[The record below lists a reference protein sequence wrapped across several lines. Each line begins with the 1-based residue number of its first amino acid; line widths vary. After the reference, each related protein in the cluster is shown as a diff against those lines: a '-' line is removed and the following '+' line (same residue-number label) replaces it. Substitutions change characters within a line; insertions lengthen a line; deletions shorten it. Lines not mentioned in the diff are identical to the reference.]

1 MPQKDRFSIKFKEKL
16 ERELSADESVLWM
29 DEPAPIFAK
38 NLFLII
44 VSVAFLFSLFAI
56 DSFNAWTASLFAII
70 IVAVIILG
78 SKVRFKKTLYVIT
91 NKRAIIIQKAKTYT
105 IRSYPPHLLQ
115 FIYLTEKQMGIGD
128 LIFEE
133 NISVTPSRSRKVQ
146 QFGFL
151 NVRKVKL
158 VEQMLRSLAAQ
169 ESSNKIALFDD

>member
-16 ERELSADESVLWM
+16 ERELSADESILWM

-38 NLFLII
+38 KIFFCLMFLLFFILW
-44 VSVAFLFSLFAI
+44 LAI
-56 DSFNAWTASLFAII
+56 DSFNAWTASLFAILF
-70 IVAVIILG
+70 VAFIFLG

-91 NKRAIIIQKAKTYT
+91 NKRAMIIQRAKTYT

-158 VEQMLRSLAAQ
+158 VEQMLRTLAGQ
-169 ESSNKIALFDD
+169 ESSKK

>member
-70 IVAVIILG
+70 IVAVIISL
-78 SKVRFKKTLYVIT
+78 KRCLRYELYSEH
-91 NKRAIIIQKAKTYT
+91 QKYH
-105 IRSYPPHLLQ
+105 YPNRH
-115 FIYLTEKQMGIGD
+115 
-128 LIFEE
+128 
-133 NISVTPSRSRKVQ
+133 
-146 QFGFL
+146 
-151 NVRKVKL
+151 
-158 VEQMLRSLAAQ
+158 
-169 ESSNKIALFDD
+169 

>member
-1 MPQKDRFSIKFKEKL
+1 MVCDLLSRVLGRTDENVCVLALRVKEFSYAPKRPFSIKFKEKL

-78 SKVRFKKTLYVIT
+78 SKVRF
-91 NKRAIIIQKAKTYT
+91 
-105 IRSYPPHLLQ
+105 
-115 FIYLTEKQMGIGD
+115 
-128 LIFEE
+128 
-133 NISVTPSRSRKVQ
+133 
-146 QFGFL
+146 
-151 NVRKVKL
+151 
-158 VEQMLRSLAAQ
+158 
-169 ESSNKIALFDD
+169 